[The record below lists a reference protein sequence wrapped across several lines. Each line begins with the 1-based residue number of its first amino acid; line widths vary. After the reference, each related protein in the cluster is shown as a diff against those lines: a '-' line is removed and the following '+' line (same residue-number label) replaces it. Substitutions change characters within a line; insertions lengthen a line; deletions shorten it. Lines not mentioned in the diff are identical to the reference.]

1 MTSQLIDRQ
10 LLQVISLILLYMY
23 PRVRPVSVPGGRC
36 EVVKYGWEVMWPG
49 DECSPGPALL
59 SGSFISSE
67 LNDKYWGEIDRLGD
81 NTTGGAAPL
90 SQLEMMVGI
99 RDLNEPFTSTYR
111 V

>member
-1 MTSQLIDRQ
+1 MNVAR
-10 LLQVISLILLYMY
+10 
-23 PRVRPVSVPGGRC
+23 R
-36 EVVKYGWEVMWPG
+36 
-49 DECSPGPALL
+49 PALL

-99 RDLNEPFTSTYR
+99 RALNEPFTSTYH

>member
-1 MTSQLIDRQ
+1 M
-10 LLQVISLILLYMY
+10 
-23 PRVRPVSVPGGRC
+23 GG
-36 EVVKYGWEVMWPG
+36 GVMWPG

-99 RDLNEPFTSTYR
+99 RALNEPFTSTYH